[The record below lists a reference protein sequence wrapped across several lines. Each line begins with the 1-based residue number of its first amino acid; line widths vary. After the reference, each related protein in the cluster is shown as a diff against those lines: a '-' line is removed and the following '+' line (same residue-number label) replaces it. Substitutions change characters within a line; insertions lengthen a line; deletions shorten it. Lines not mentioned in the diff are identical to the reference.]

1 MARKKKPE
9 EHANHERWMVS
20 YADFITLLFAFFVM
34 LYSISVVNTGKFKVL
49 SESLTAAF
57 KDPNRSLEPIQI
69 GELVRSPSDRPKESY
84 ADVDP
89 KPIRPI
95 EIRQLAQLAS
105 VVQEAL
111 RRAAE
116 QLDEIQDRVE
126 EAMDEMIQK
135 GAITIQRSEYWIE
148 VEMNSEV
155 LFDSGSSDLY
165 PEVVPI
171 LTNLGKTLVEFPN
184 HVNIEGHT
192 DTVPISTKTFPSNW
206 ELSGGR
212 AATVVRLFEFSG
224 IEPDR
229 LAAIGYGEYY
239 PIADN
244 QTREGRTK
252 NRRVVAV
259 ILAEIGEEIDQTLQ
273 KFEKA
278 KNAVGPLLQGG

>member
-1 MARKKKPE
+1 
-9 EHANHERWMVS
+9 
-20 YADFITLLFAFFVM
+20 
-34 LYSISVVNTGKFKVL
+34 
-49 SESLTAAF
+49 
-57 KDPNRSLEPIQI
+57 
-69 GELVRSPSDRPKESY
+69 
-84 ADVDP
+84 
-89 KPIRPI
+89 
-95 EIRQLAQLAS
+95 LAS
-105 VVQEAL
+105 VEQEAL

-192 DTVPISTKTFPSNW
+192 DTVPISTETFPSNW

-244 QTREGRTK
+244 QTREGRTR